1 MSDKVTTMVDILPGA
16 ATKINSIL
24 VPDDDH
30 RDNNDDHDHNSF
42 GSMVDT
48 MYTSDWDKYI
58 ISLML

>member
-1 MSDKVTTMVDILPGA
+1 MVDILPGA

-24 VPDDDH
+24 VVPDDDH

-48 MYTSDWDKYI
+48 MYTSD
-58 ISLML
+58 

>member
-30 RDNNDDHDHNSF
+30 RDNDDHDHNSF

>member
-30 RDNNDDHDHNSF
+30 RDNDDHDHNSF

-48 MYTSDWDKYI
+48 MYTSD
-58 ISLML
+58 